1 MSEVHQNVS
10 TGEEKL
16 STVSVDKYVDKR
28 RKRVQIGDLRARKGD
43 RSERECMEM
52 EMSPAQKEVFLAIDE
67 WWKRF
72 GYSPTVREIAY
83 VTGRSGVSGVH
94 KIVNRLVK
102 LGVVKKMEGAGRTI
116 RPVYIN
122 FRNLE

>member
-1 MSEVHQNVS
+1 M
-10 TGEEKL
+10 
-16 STVSVDKYVDKR
+16 
-28 RKRVQIGDLRARKGD
+28 RKRIQIGKLKARRADL
-43 RSERECMEM
+43 SERACMEV
-52 EMSPAQKEVFLAIDE
+52 EMSPAQREVFLAIDE

-94 KIVNRLVK
+94 KIVNRLVE

>member
-1 MSEVHQNVS
+1 M
-10 TGEEKL
+10 
-16 STVSVDKYVDKR
+16 KR
-28 RKRVQIGDLRARKGD
+28 LQIGEMRARKSD
-43 RSERECMEM
+43 LTEAQCMEV

-72 GYSPTVREIAY
+72 GYSPTIREIAY
-83 VTGRSGVSGVH
+83 VTGRTGLGNVQ
-94 KIVNRLVK
+94 KIVDRLVK
-102 LGVVKKMEGAGRTI
+102 LGVVKKMERGGRTI

>member
-1 MSEVHQNVS
+1 
-10 TGEEKL
+10 
-16 STVSVDKYVDKR
+16 
-28 RKRVQIGDLRARKGD
+28 
-43 RSERECMEM
+43 
-52 EMSPAQKEVFLAIDE
+52 
-67 WWKRF
+67 
-72 GYSPTVREIAY
+72 
-83 VTGRSGVSGVH
+83 VSGVH